1 MRANMLIVKSIKQIK
16 LTFEKAIALCFMN
29 GLEAC
34 STGYKLCE
42 NSYQIDIEEV
52 FPGIWIYF
60 LSKSEKNVAAK
71 IFFQKAK

>member
-1 MRANMLIVKSIKQIK
+1 MTSSQFRCVKKGALNLQWLVMRANMLIVKSIKQIK

-42 NSYQIDIEEV
+42 NSYQIDI
-52 FPGIWIYF
+52 
-60 LSKSEKNVAAK
+60 
-71 IFFQKAK
+71 

>member
-1 MRANMLIVKSIKQIK
+1 MTSSQFRCVKKGALNLQWLVMRANMLIVKSIKQIK

-42 NSYQIDIEEV
+42 NSYQIDIEE
-52 FPGIWIYF
+52 IT
-60 LSKSEKNVAAK
+60 
-71 IFFQKAK
+71 

>member
-1 MRANMLIVKSIKQIK
+1 
-16 LTFEKAIALCFMN
+16 MN

-42 NSYQIDIEEV
+42 NSYQTDIEEV
-52 FPGIWIYF
+52 FLGIWIYF

>member
-34 STGYKLCE
+34 STGYKSRE
-42 NSYQIDIEEV
+42 NSHQIDIEE
-52 FPGIWIYF
+52 IT
-60 LSKSEKNVAAK
+60 
-71 IFFQKAK
+71 